1 MLITPKIHAGFRL
14 FFLALIIA
22 VSCSILTPR
31 LADTAE
37 NDNFQKILL
46 KSIEYREKE
55 NRFIITVQTSRAVPV
70 YKSFTLEDPAR
81 IVFDLPNIQSP
92 YRKEKKIS
100 VDTEWVRQIRHYG
113 DAKNLRVVIDTEKAY
128 LSDYKTE
135 QIDNRLI
142 IALGSKP
149 APVPPPEKTA
159 PPIINSEPK
168 ETVKPLPPPALP
180 AAPTPVTEKP
190 TEDGLTKRKNL
201 VKTEMPD
208 PMLIIGDRLDSPDA
222 ELPAEKFNLR
232 KTIQTAITANIQLK
246 ISREDTEAA
255 EAIKKRQRTF
265 FYPTVGA
272 QYRYTRND
280 DKPNIGGFVI
290 GSQNEYELSTTFTQ
304 PIFTGFGL
312 INQYKIAGLGL
323 DIAKFNEKLLRQDII
338 LDAKASYFN
347 LLKAQKLVEV
357 AKKTVE
363 QIAAQMEVA
372 KNFYQVG
379 MTPLNSFLQSQVE
392 LANAQQDLIIA
403 RNNLETAI
411 SGFNTLLRRPINAP
425 VDLEDITTYTPF
437 GHSLQYCQKDAEKHR
452 LELYISNLDIEKAE
466 KELELVKRD
475 FFPSVDFQGRYFKT
489 GDEWKVDGG
498 EAVFDPEGWSVSAMA
513 SWDFWQWG
521 RTGYGV
527 MERKSR
533 LRQARHV
540 RDQLLDQ
547 IRQQVKQVYL
557 KNIETEINIVTIK
570 TAIDQAE
577 ENLRINQ
584 ERFKEQV
591 STSTDVL
598 VAQTLLTQT
607 MTNFYNALYDFKI
620 SKAALYRA
628 MGLETIP

>member
-1 MLITPKIHAGFRL
+1 MLITIKFHAGIRL
-14 FFLALIIA
+14 FFLILVIA
-22 VSCSILTPR
+22 AGFSMLLPHS
-31 LADTAE
+31 ADTAE
-37 NDNFQKILL
+37 NHKSEKILL
-46 KSIEYREKE
+46 KAIEYREKE
-55 NRFIITVQTSRAVPV
+55 NRFIITIKTSRAVSV
-70 YKSFTLEDPAR
+70 YKSLTLENPAR

-92 YRKEKKIS
+92 YRKTQNIS
-100 VDTEWVRQIRHYG
+100 VGTEWVHRIRHYG

-128 LSDYKTE
+128 LSDYKIE
-135 QIDNRLI
+135 QFDNRLV
-142 IALGSKP
+142 IALGPEPATPSPPEKKTTPIINPEPKKTLKP
-149 APVPPPEKTA
+149 APV
-159 PPIINSEPK
+159 
-168 ETVKPLPPPALP
+168 
-180 AAPTPVTEKP
+180 AAKP
-190 TEDGLTKRKNL
+190 TEAALTKRKN
-201 VKTEMPD
+201 VVMTEMPD
-208 PMLIIGDRLDSPDA
+208 PMIIIGNRLNSPDA
-222 ELPAEKFNLR
+222 EMPAEKFNLQ
-232 KTIQTAITANIQLK
+232 KTILAAISANIELK

-255 EAIKKRQRTF
+255 GALKKRQRTF
-265 FYPTVGA
+265 FYPTIGA

-280 DKPNIGGFVI
+280 DKPNIGGFII
-290 GSQNEYELSTTFTQ
+290 GSQNEYEFSTTFTQ
-304 PIFTGFGL
+304 PLFTGFGL
-312 INQYKIAGLGL
+312 INQYKIAALGL
-323 DIAKFNEKLLRQDII
+323 DIAKFNEKLVRQDII

-347 LLKAQKLVEV
+347 LLKGQKLVEV
-357 AKKTVE
+357 ANKTVE

-411 SGFNTLLRRPINAP
+411 SDFNTLLRRPINAP

-437 GHSLQYCQKDAEKHR
+437 GRPLQYCQEAAEKHR

-466 KELELVKRD
+466 KELGLVKKD
-475 FFPSVDFQGRYFKT
+475 FFPSLDLQGRYFKT
-489 GDEWKVDGG
+489 GDEWNVDGG
-498 EAVFDPEGWSVSAMA
+498 AAVFDPEGWSVSAMA

-521 RTGYGV
+521 RTGYDV

-533 LRQARHV
+533 LKQARHAK
-540 RDQLLDQ
+540 DQLLDL
-547 IRQQVKQVYL
+547 IRQQVKRAYL
-557 KNIETEINIVTIK
+557 KNIESEISIVTIK

-628 MGLETIP
+628 MGQETIP

>member
-1 MLITPKIHAGFRL
+1 MLITLKIHAGFRL
-14 FFLALIIA
+14 FFLVLILA
-22 VSCSILTPR
+22 VSGSILTPCF
-31 LADTAE
+31 ADTAE
-37 NDNFQKILL
+37 NDNSEKILL
-46 KSIEYREKE
+46 KSIEYSQKE

-81 IVFDLPNIQSP
+81 IVFDMPNILSP
-92 YRKEKKIS
+92 FRKEQKIS
-100 VDTEWVRQIRHYG
+100 VDTEWVRWIRHYG
-113 DAKNLRVVIDTEKAY
+113 DAKNLRVVIETEKAY
-128 LSDYKTE
+128 LSDYKIE
-135 QIDNRLI
+135 QIDNRLV
-142 IALGSKP
+142 IALGSEP
-149 APVPPPEKTA
+149 ATATPPEKKAT
-159 PPIINSEPK
+159 PVINPEPK
-168 ETVKPLPPPALP
+168 ETVTPTPALP
-180 AAPTPVTEKP
+180 AAPISVTEKQ
-190 TEDGLTKRKNL
+190 TEDALTKRKNL
-201 VKTEMPD
+201 VNTEMPD

-222 ELPAEKFNLR
+222 ELPPEKFNLQ
-232 KTIQTAITANIQLK
+232 KTIQTAITANIGLK
-246 ISREDTEAA
+246 ISREDTAA
-255 EAIKKRQRTF
+255 AAALKKRQRTF
-265 FYPTVGA
+265 FYPTVGV

-290 GSQNEYELSTTFTQ
+290 GSQNEYELATTFTQ
-304 PIFTGFGL
+304 PLFTGLGL

-347 LLKAQKLVEV
+347 LLKSQKLVEV

-363 QIAAQMEVA
+363 QITAQMEVA

-411 SGFNTLLRRPINAP
+411 SDFNTLLRRPINAP

-437 GHSLQYCQKDAEKHR
+437 EHPLSYCQETSEKHR
-452 LELYISNLDIEKAE
+452 LELYISNIDIEKAE
-466 KELELVKRD
+466 KELDLAKRD
-475 FFPSVDFQGRYFKT
+475 FFPAVDLQGRYFKT
-489 GDEWKVDGG
+489 GDEWNVDGG

-533 LRQARHV
+533 LKQARHV